1 MNEEGYNKLLQR
13 IADHQR
19 GLTLH
24 SDARDDFAAVEKR
37 LAALLETVKE
47 RMVRRYGGQ

>member
-1 MNEEGYNKLLQR
+1 LQR

-19 GLTLH
+19 RLTLH

-37 LAALLETVKE
+37 LAALLETVKK
-47 RMVRRYGGQ
+47 RMVRRSGGQ